1 MEQIL
6 IIEDDMGLNQGLC
19 RALKSENRQVISCLN
34 LKTAREQLLCGNVS
48 LVLLDINLPDGS
60 GLGFLKEL
68 KAADPV
74 RPVILLTANDT
85 DMDIVA
91 GLEQGADDYITK
103 PFSLSVLRARVNTQL
118 RKNAA
123 LLSTKTFR
131 IDGFLFNFDGMQFSK
146 DGVPIELSKTE
157 QKLLRLL
164 VENQGIVMSRADL
177 VDRIWTDGAEYVDE
191 NALSVTIKRLRDKLG
206 AQRYIQTVY
215 GIGYMWGKK
224 HE

>member
-6 IIEDDMGLNQGLC
+6 IIEDDMGLNQGLY

-60 GLGFLKEL
+60 GLDFLKEL
-68 KAADPV
+68 KDADPV

-123 LLSTKTFR
+123 LLSTKTFQ

-164 VENQGIVMSRADL
+164 VENQGQVMSRADL

-206 AQRYIQTVY
+206 AQKYIQTVY

>member
-60 GLGFLKEL
+60 GLDFLKEL

-123 LLSTKTFR
+123 LLSTKTFQ

-164 VENQGIVMSRADL
+164 VENQGQVMSRADL

>member
-19 RALKSENRQVISCLN
+19 RALKSENRQVVACLN
-34 LKTAREQLLCGNVS
+34 LKTAREQLLCGSVS

-60 GLGFLKEL
+60 GLDFLKEL

-123 LLSTKTFR
+123 LLSTKTFQ

-164 VENQGIVMSRADL
+164 VENQGQVMSRADL

-206 AQRYIQTVY
+206 AQKQIQTIY

>member
-19 RALKSENRQVISCLN
+19 RALKSENRQVVSCLN
-34 LKTAREQLLCGNVS
+34 LKTAREQLICGNVS

-60 GLGFLKEL
+60 GLDFLKEL
-68 KAADPV
+68 KDADPV

-123 LLSTKTFR
+123 QLSTKTFQ
-131 IDGFLFNFDGMQFSK
+131 IDGFLFQFDQMQFSK

-164 VENQGIVMSRADL
+164 VENQGQVMSRADL

-206 AQRYIQTVY
+206 AQKQIQTIY